1 MGAVRRRLVS
11 SEEKAHALSDA
22 LEQQE
27 GREAERE
34 RCTADA
40 QRVME
45 RQYDYLLKEYEERI
59 HDMDSDR
66 KKRDEEVH

>member
-1 MGAVRRRLVS
+1 VRRRLVS
-11 SEEKAHALSDA
+11 AEEKAHALSDA

-34 RCTADA
+34 RCAAEA
-40 QRVME
+40 QRVTE
-45 RQYDYLLKEYEERI
+45 HQYDYLVKEYEERI

-66 KKRDEEVH
+66 KKKEDEVG